1 MKGASISAV
10 LWISLTIGCSCRQE
24 TRLPAP
30 NAPEAPTFEPQ
41 AKKAAE
47 PAAPK
52 PLKPPP
58 LAPPP
63 LSAFPASREPP
74 IHGLALEIKI
84 SAPEVSKET
93 AQPSPPREEKKA
105 KP

>member
-10 LWISLTIGCSCRQE
+10 VWISLTIGCSCRQE

-58 LAPPP
+58 L
-63 LSAFPASREPP
+63 SAFPASREPP
-74 IHGLALEIKI
+74 MYGLALEIKI
-84 SAPEVSKET
+84 SAPEVSKEI